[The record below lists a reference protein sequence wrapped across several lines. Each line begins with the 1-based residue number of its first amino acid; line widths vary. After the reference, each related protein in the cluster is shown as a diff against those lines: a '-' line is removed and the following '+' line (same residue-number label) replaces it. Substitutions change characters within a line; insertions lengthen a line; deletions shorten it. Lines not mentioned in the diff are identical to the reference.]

1 MQYVNIL
8 GRVIFG
14 GYFFYSGLNHF
25 INLKMMSGYAQSK
38 KAPMPT
44 VSVVIT
50 GLMLLAGS
58 ISYLFNF
65 HLIIGSGLLILFLL
79 SASFMM
85 HNYWTI
91 TDPMQKMGEM
101 VNFLKNFALIGAL
114 LLMLSVHYSNVIAF

>member
-1 MQYVNIL
+1 MHYINIL

-14 GYFFYSGLNHF
+14 GYFIYSGINHL

-44 VSVVIT
+44 VSVIIT
-50 GLMLLAGS
+50 GLMLLAGG

-65 HLIIGSGLLILFLL
+65 HISIGSGLLILFLL
-79 SASFMM
+79 TASFMM
-85 HNYWTI
+85 HDFWTI
-91 TDPMQKMGEM
+91 KDPQQKMSEM

-114 LLMLSVHYSNVIAF
+114 LLMASVHYSRVIAF

>member
-14 GYFFYSGLNHF
+14 GYFIFSGINHF
-25 INLKMMSGYAQSK
+25 IHLKMMSGYAQSK

-44 VSVVIT
+44 VSVIIT
-50 GLMLLAGS
+50 GLMLIAGG
-58 ISYLFNF
+58 ISYLFDF

-79 SASFMM
+79 SASIMM

-91 TDPMQKMGEM
+91 ADPMQKMGEM
-101 VNFLKNFALIGAL
+101 VNFMKNFALIGAL
-114 LLMLSVHYSNVIAF
+114 LLMLSVHYSRVIAF